1 MEELIHQF
9 MIVTQG
15 QDAPTG
21 EVYFGAENP
30 KGELGFISTVL
41 RRNPAPAEDP
51 RPIFV
56 NLSILSH
63 MLPGHMMADV
73 VAILGSLDFV
83 MENVTDELYL
93 SENLKQEVAELLTHY
108 PEGERSASLM
118 VLHAI
123 QSEAGY
129 ISKEAMQWAA
139 GEIGIQPLNLYEL
152 VTFYPMLREEQP
164 GKYVLKVCRTLSW
177 RWPAAWTRTKACN
190 KLKLDPKKHGLQT
203 TEDKK
208 FSIEFA
214 ECLAS
219 CGTGPVMMCN
229 DDFYEAVDDAKTVEI
244 LGGCE

>member
-1 MEELIHQF
+1 MSF
-9 MIVTQG
+9 TPS
-15 QDAPTG
+15 D
-21 EVYFGAENP
+21 
-30 KGELGFISTVL
+30 
-41 RRNPAPAEDP
+41 
-51 RPIFV
+51 
-56 NLSILSH
+56 
-63 MLPGHMMADV
+63 
-73 VAILGSLDFV
+73 
-83 MENVTDELYL
+83 
-93 SENLKQEVAELLTHY
+93 NLKQEVAELLTHY
-108 PEGERSASLM
+108 PEGEQRSASLM

-152 VTFYPMLREEQP
+152 VTFYPMLRDEQP
-164 GKYVLKVCRTLSW
+164 GKYVLKVCRTLSC
-177 RWPAAWTRTKACN
+177 ALAGGMDLHKSLCN

-244 LGGCE
+244 LEGCEE

>member
-1 MEELIHQF
+1 MSF
-9 MIVTQG
+9 TPS
-15 QDAPTG
+15 D
-21 EVYFGAENP
+21 
-30 KGELGFISTVL
+30 
-41 RRNPAPAEDP
+41 
-51 RPIFV
+51 
-56 NLSILSH
+56 
-63 MLPGHMMADV
+63 
-73 VAILGSLDFV
+73 
-83 MENVTDELYL
+83 
-93 SENLKQEVAELLTHY
+93 NLKQEVAELLTHY
-108 PEGERSASLM
+108 PEGEQRSASLM

-164 GKYVLKVCRTLSW
+164 GKYVLKVCRTLSC
-177 RWPAAWTRTKACN
+177 ALAGGMDLHKNLCT

-229 DDFYEAVDDAKTVEI
+229 DDFYEAVDDAKADEI

>member
-1 MEELIHQF
+1 MSF
-9 MIVTQG
+9 TPS
-15 QDAPTG
+15 D
-21 EVYFGAENP
+21 
-30 KGELGFISTVL
+30 
-41 RRNPAPAEDP
+41 
-51 RPIFV
+51 
-56 NLSILSH
+56 
-63 MLPGHMMADV
+63 
-73 VAILGSLDFV
+73 
-83 MENVTDELYL
+83 
-93 SENLKQEVAELLTHY
+93 NLKQGVAELLTHY
-108 PEGERSASLM
+108 PEGEQRSASLM

-164 GKYVLKVCRTLSW
+164 GKYVLKVCRTLSC
-177 RWPAAWTRTKACN
+177 ALAGGMDLHKSLCN

-229 DDFYEAVDDAKTVEI
+229 DDFYEAVDEAKTVEI
-244 LGGCE
+244 LEGCE

>member
-1 MEELIHQF
+1 MSF
-9 MIVTQG
+9 T
-15 QDAPTG
+15 P
-21 EVYFGAENP
+21 
-30 KGELGFISTVL
+30 
-41 RRNPAPAEDP
+41 
-51 RPIFV
+51 
-56 NLSILSH
+56 
-63 MLPGHMMADV
+63 
-73 VAILGSLDFV
+73 
-83 MENVTDELYL
+83 

-108 PEGERSASLM
+108 PEGEQRSASLM

-152 VTFYPMLREEQP
+152 GTFYPMLREEQP
-164 GKYVLKVCRTLSW
+164 GKYVLKVCRTLSC
-177 RWPAAWTRTKACN
+177 ALAGGMDLHKSLCN